1 MEDVKT
7 MQQETEP
14 LWRMWVD
21 DDRRIV
27 SFHEEE
33 GFFLAEFHSHEMF
46 LRYLNRY
53 SIEHYRY
60 Q

>member
-1 MEDVKT
+1 MKDTEII
-7 MQQETEP
+7 QQETES

-21 DDRRIV
+21 NVRRIV

-33 GFFLAEFHSHEMF
+33 GFFLVEFHSHEMF
-46 LRYLNRY
+46 LRCVEQY
-53 SIEHYRY
+53 SVEHYRY

>member
-1 MEDVKT
+1 MEQNTGVVT
-7 MQQETEP
+7 

-21 DDRRIV
+21 TQRRIV

-33 GFFLAEFHSHEMF
+33 GCQLLEFRSRELFLSCVDQYTGMQ
-46 LRYLNRY
+46 
-53 SIEHYRY
+53 YRY